1 MRPIPPR
8 RGKHV
13 TADPILPGLNTGG
26 FWDAVTGD
34 YVMGPY
40 GEMVSTGG
48 LSYMTGIA
56 GPGNT
61 FKTVFEYDLILSVLN
76 NYIVAQGG
84 QYDSEISAKASRPQK
99 LSRFKNRL
107 RQIENIIYDEK
118 VNPEGPLQMQSAK
131 DMLIDLWWSI
141 FCDQMEEK
149 NKLAKKEVNAKE
161 PTTLLTL
168 PYRLPSFDQDG
179 ALLRVVVPDIFGID
193 SFSNAETAAVKK
205 MQDEHDVGDSKRGME
220 FMRGG
225 LGKTQMMMEMPI
237 QCARGGGF
245 VVLVAHL
252 GKEFMQDPK
261 VPPQKQLA
269 FLKNGMK
276 FKNVPEKF
284 SFMVNNCW
292 LAMSATPYWVD
303 FTARSPMY
311 PRNSEDKTKED
322 SDLMQV
328 NIANLRGKSGGSG
341 MPLQIVVSQS
351 EGVKHGL
358 TMLDFCKKFG
368 RYGLDDNVQ
377 NYFLHLRPEVKL
389 SRTTA
394 RAKFEDFSDDKLY
407 NAMKITWEMAFDRF
421 AKHELP
427 EKYRL
432 VTPQELYD
440 KLKADGYDWEI
451 LLDTTPNSSFVEYP
465 SEKPFLSTRDLLNM
479 YHGEYHPYWLGE
491 DKKTVTWPFVPDSKK
506 GKKGK

>member
-1 MRPIPPR
+1 MHPRPLPPR

-13 TADPILPGLNTGG
+13 TAEPILPILNTGG
-26 FWDAVTGD
+26 FWDIVCGD
-34 YVMGPY
+34 YVLGPN
-40 GEMVSTGG
+40 GESILMGG

-61 FKTVFEYDLILSVLN
+61 FKSVFLYDLILSVLN
-76 NYIVAQGG
+76 NYVVAQAGH
-84 QYDSEISAKASRPQK
+84 YDTEISAKASRPQK
-99 LSRFKNRL
+99 LSRFFDRL
-107 RQIENIIYDEK
+107 KEIENIIFDEK
-118 VNPEGPLQMQSAK
+118 VNPDGPLQMQSAK
-131 DMLIDLWWSI
+131 DMLVDLWWSI
-141 FCDQMEEK
+141 FCEQMEDK
-149 NKLAKKEVNAKE
+149 RKESLKELKAKE
-161 PTTLLTL
+161 PNVLLTL
-168 PYRLPSFDQDG
+168 PVRLPSFDQDG
-179 ALLRVVVPDIFGID
+179 SLLRCVVPDVFGID

-205 MQDEHDVGDSKRGME
+205 MQDENDIGDSKRGME

-237 QCARGGGF
+237 HCARGGGF
-245 VVLVAHL
+245 VVMVAHL

-269 FLKNGMK
+269 FLKSGMK

-311 PRNSEDKTKED
+311 PRNSDDKTKDD

-328 NIANLRGKSGGSG
+328 NLANLRGKSGGSG
-341 MPLQIVVSQS
+341 MPLQVVVSQS

-358 TMLDFCKKFG
+358 TVLDFCKKFG

-377 NYFLHLRPEVKL
+377 NYFLHLRPGTKL

-394 RAKFEDFSDDKLY
+394 RAKFESDPKLY
-407 NAMKITWEMAFDRF
+407 NAMKITWEMAFSRF
-421 AKHELP
+421 ALHDLP
-427 EKYRL
+427 EKYRM

-440 KLKADGYDWEI
+440 KLTKDGYDWEI
-451 LLDTTPNSSFVEYP
+451 LLDTTPNSSFVEFP
-465 SEKPFLSTRDLLNM
+465 SAKPFLSTRDLLNM
-479 YHGEYHPYWLGE
+479 YHDEYHPYWLGE
-491 DKKTVTWPFVPDSKK
+491 DKKTITWPFVQKKK
-506 GKKGK
+506 GK